1 MSDKRALVTGAGMR
15 VGREISLAL
24 AGAGYDLAVHYRQS
38 REGAE
43 GVASL
48 ARTRGLRA
56 EIVQADLR
64 QRKACVGL
72 VNAAIEALG
81 GLDLLVVNAAEFVRT
96 PLEDL
101 DEAAWNGA
109 LELNLSA
116 GLWLTLAATEA
127 LRQTQGNIVFVTCS
141 STTVPFRNYLPY
153 VVAKGGLR
161 HLMKTLALEL
171 APKVRVNAVAPGTV
185 LPPPDMGAAAV
196 ARLVKSVPLGRVGS
210 GEDIARAVVYLA
222 GASYVTGEEIRV
234 DGGRALARVERF
246 ER

>member
-1 MSDKRALVTGAGMR
+1 MSAKRALVTGSGVR
-15 VGREISLAL
+15 VGRGIALAL
-24 AGAGYDLAVHYRQS
+24 AGAGYDLALHYRQS
-38 REGAE
+38 RRGAE
-43 GVASL
+43 EVAGL
-48 ARTRGLRA
+48 ARKLGVRA
-56 EIVQADLR
+56 ELVQADLR
-64 QRKACVGL
+64 QREACVGL
-72 VNAAIEALG
+72 VNTAIEALG
-81 GLDLLVVNAAEFVRT
+81 GLDLLVANAAEFVRT

-101 DEAAWNGA
+101 DEAAWKSA

-116 GLWLTLAATEA
+116 GLWLAQSATEA
-127 LRQTQGNIVFVTCS
+127 LRQSQGNIVFVTCS
-141 STTVPFRNYLPY
+141 SATVPFRNYLPY

-171 APKVRVNAVAPGTV
+171 APEIRVNAVAPGTV
-185 LPPPDMGAAAV
+185 MPPPDMAPAAV
-196 ARLVKSVPLGRVGS
+196 ERLVKTVPLGRVGS